1 MSINPY
7 LTPTWVLL
15 AWVGA
20 SLVLSPNVSLEQ
32 GEWSLRAPRDL
43 ATARK
48 FTWDHTSKT

>member
-7 LTPTWVLL
+7 LTPTRVLL

-32 GEWSLRAPRDL
+32 GEWNLHAPRDL

-48 FTWDHTSKT
+48 FTWDHALNT